1 MKRQSSERGQAII
14 LIVFAII
21 GMMGFAA
28 MAVDLGHVYSERRR
42 AQNAA
47 DAAAYAAAFQAVSGA
62 NQAKIIEAGINSA
75 IANGFTSDGASTIVE
90 VNRPPVSGTYK
101 DEEDYIQVLITQHVE
116 MHFARVFYG
125 GEEYLTV
132 EAVAYAPDATSVSA
146 GNVLHATKADGI
158 GIEID
163 GSVNLHIKGGNLYAR
178 DDVVKNGNGNVTI
191 SGGRVLYS
199 GSNSKPWSNLTSDL
213 DPPIKQV
220 PPIDISPL
228 PEPACPA
235 NKISSIPASGI
246 LEPGT
251 YTVLIEII
259 NKDSQLTMKPGI
271 YCLEKGIKS
280 NGGLLTG
287 RDVLI
292 VLTKGASI
300 TGNGN
305 GALNLTRA
313 SDITD
318 ANGNQ
323 WGGMLIYNAGGGSIS
338 LLGTNNS
345 HFSGTVYAPNSMC
358 EVGGNNNTIGYESN
372 FICNWFKFHGKY
384 FVVDYK
390 APMNYQLPPMIS
402 LVE

>member
-1 MKRQSSERGQAII
+1 
-14 LIVFAII
+14 
-21 GMMGFAA
+21 
-28 MAVDLGHVYSERRR
+28 
-42 AQNAA
+42 
-47 DAAAYAAAFQAVSGA
+47 
-62 NQAKIIEAGINSA
+62 
-75 IANGFTSDGASTIVE
+75 
-90 VNRPPVSGTYK
+90 
-101 DEEDYIQVLITQHVE
+101 
-116 MHFARVFYG
+116 
-125 GEEYLTV
+125 
-132 EAVAYAPDATSVSA
+132 
-146 GNVLHATKADGI
+146 
-158 GIEID
+158 
-163 GSVNLHIKGGNLYAR
+163 
-178 DDVVKNGNGNVTI
+178 
-191 SGGRVLYS
+191 
-199 GSNSKPWSNLTSDL
+199 
-213 DPPIKQV
+213 
-220 PPIDISPL
+220 
-228 PEPACPA
+228 
-235 NKISSIPASGI
+235 
-246 LEPGT
+246 
-251 YTVLIEII
+251 
-259 NKDSQLTMKPGI
+259 MKPGI

-358 EVGGNNNTIGYESN
+358 EVGGDNNTIGYESN